1 MANYQHARRSIK
13 EEKLRLESASER
25 LEESLSCQKI
35 VQEVASRVQESAHAQ
50 IAQVVTKCL
59 SAVFDD
65 PYAFKVIFEQKR
77 GKTEARLTYVRDG
90 QEFHPTSEAGGGVVD
105 LTSFALRLSKVV
117 LQRPVLRR
125 FLVLDEP
132 FKHLSRDY
140 APRVRRLIERLAE
153 EMGFQFV
160 LVTHSTSLAAGKV
173 VEIGA

>member
-1 MANYQHARRSIK
+1 VADLVELRRIADRHLADYQHARRSIK

-105 LTSFALRLSKVV
+105 LTSFALRCCAA
-117 LQRPVLRR
+117 
-125 FLVLDEP
+125 FL
-132 FKHLSRDY
+132 F
-140 APRVRRLIERLAE
+140 
-153 EMGFQFV
+153 
-160 LVTHSTSLAAGKV
+160 
-173 VEIGA
+173 